1 MKFASLAMRLS
12 PQATLPMTV
21 HQHTLLKDLAL
32 HTPASGYIL
41 ATDDAGHLVGLV
53 PVGEIHKRLAVSN
66 PSERTRWA
74 EMPLACLIG
83 VLFPTDSATSVPS
96 VAGALDY
103 TAIMENDRL
112 IGIATRHDVFLS
124 WRHVGEVLCGVVCD
138 PLTGLM
144 NRLTY
149 ERRLQEEWSR
159 AQRTGCSVGLI
170 MVDLDHF
177 KAINDRY
184 GHSLGDEVLGHVAS
198 KLESSLRSYDVLAR
212 YGGDEFIALCVGCR
226 RGEIEIPIQRIFQSL
241 RTSPLTLEGKLVPL
255 SASVG
260 AAVRHDGFVNSE
272 PADLFALADRC
283 LYDAKRARG
292 KAIWKELGAKWTSES
307 TCSFAAEGPVSFPE
321 NLVLETGAHQS

>member
-1 MKFASLAMRLS
+1 MKFASLAMRLN
-12 PQATLPMTV
+12 PQASLPLTV

-32 HTPASGYIL
+32 RAPASGYIL

-53 PVGEIHKRLAVSN
+53 PVGEIHKRLAVAN

-83 VLFPTDSATSVPS
+83 VLFPSDSATSAPS
-96 VAGALDY
+96 VAGTLDY

-170 MVDLDHF
+170 IIDLDHF
-177 KAINDRY
+177 KSINDRW
-184 GHSLGDEVLGHVAS
+184 GHSLGDQVLRHVAS
-198 KLESSLRSYDVLAR
+198 KLEGSLRSYDVLAR
-212 YGGDEFIALCVGCR
+212 YGGDEFVALCVGCR
-226 RGEIEIPIQRIFQSL
+226 PGEIEIPIRRIFHSL
-241 RTSPLTLEGKLVPL
+241 RTSPPTLQREPVPL
-255 SASVG
+255 LASVG
-260 AAVRHDGFVNSE
+260 AAVRHDRFSDSS
-272 PADLFALADRC
+272 PADLFAVADRC
-283 LYDAKRARG
+283 LYDAKQTRG
-292 KAIWKELGAKWTSES
+292 KAMWKETRSQWTSES
-307 TCSFAAEGPVSFPE
+307 TCAFAAEGCDSFSG
-321 NLVLETGAHQS
+321 NLAFETGAHRP